1 MSITFGIKD
10 MEFDSEHILED
21 FRDMYD
27 NERLIVIFEVISN
40 SIDVD
45 ATKVELKLRQNA
57 LGQYELSF
65 LDNGPGMNEKRFED
79 FQVAGRSSKT
89 KGFSLGFAGIGAKLP
104 GIDSRISVETFDGK
118 NTYACD
124 FFIENKKMKVQNRKP
139 TEHFTKPGTFYK
151 LTFSDKNYYNFL
163 EKSLEPEII
172 QTFNNAMLNGLDIT
186 INNKKIKPWRPSST
200 EKHIGKFIFNPLP
213 LYNSLKSISTIT
225 FLASLA
231 NVFRFP
237 PVCLVS
243 NLEPIDINKSQF
255 CIAKLAPLFP

>member
-65 LDNGPGMNEKRFED
+65 LDNGPGMNEKEFEN

-104 GIDSRISVETFDGK
+104 GIDSKIS
-118 NTYACD
+118 
-124 FFIENKKMKVQNRKP
+124 
-139 TEHFTKPGTFYK
+139 
-151 LTFSDKNYYNFL
+151 L
-163 EKSLEPEII
+163 
-172 QTFNNAMLNGLDIT
+172 
-186 INNKKIKPWRPSST
+186 
-200 EKHIGKFIFNPLP
+200 
-213 LYNSLKSISTIT
+213 
-225 FLASLA
+225 
-231 NVFRFP
+231 
-237 PVCLVS
+237 
-243 NLEPIDINKSQF
+243 
-255 CIAKLAPLFP
+255 